1 MKNLKELLIK
11 QLDEVC
17 DEISKSWD
25 NMEKIK
31 MLFEL
36 KGVICEQLSKLK

>member
-17 DEISKSWD
+17 NEITKSWD
-25 NMEKIK
+25 NEKKIK

-36 KGVICEQLSKLK
+36 KGAICEQLSKLK